1 MHGMPPLRLTPPAS
15 RGTCFPK
22 ELGGSAMF
30 DQFEGSPRLT
40 VNQWKIIVAAIIG
53 DMLEFF
59 DYS

>member
-1 MHGMPPLRLTPPAS
+1 
-15 RGTCFPK
+15 
-22 ELGGSAMF
+22 MF